1 MIKNTGAGNKF
12 SNNHK
17 TKLIAGEVYD
27 NLPYLKKAHSY
38 MSQGELDGKKYG
50 KTYSIYIPDPGQVA
64 DGLEANPDTINE
76 VEVDVTLQNKNTSV
90 ELDAWNRL
98 TDIESFTNEIA
109 KPRGVKLARSVEKD
123 AIDQTINK
131 AFQVVTGSANF
142 KTLTDMSKALDE
154 VGVAG
159 TKVTFVKPTVAGTIA
174 NGGLA
179 NFLPSEIQSKI
190 YKDAYLGQ
198 YAGASVVEES
208 LMPVV
213 SVAGTE
219 TASMAVTAING
230 TGAESAT
237 VVGYDVAFTAA
248 PGVPFKVNAKL
259 IGVDGM
265 ETDQDL
271 YIMADKDGK
280 VPAVRF
286 AVEGHNI
293 NNANAWVPAGYT
305 TAAPELAVA
314 SGKYAIGQCRTEDAV
329 GFDQYKFSDLPG
341 SENVTETVN
350 NVSIKMSTYGNGQ
363 NMTTLTRLDMPY
375 AVTLPDP
382 RKSVIGWFKID

>member
-159 TKVTFVKPTVAGTIA
+159 TKISFLKPTVAGTIA

-179 NFLPSEIQSKI
+179 NFIPSEIQSKI

-213 SVAGTE
+213 TVAGDE
-219 TASMAVTAING
+219 TAAMAVTAVTAKDG
-230 TGAESAT
+230 TAT
-237 VVGYDVAFTAA
+237 ITAGYDVAFTAA

-271 YIMADKDGK
+271 FIIADKNGK

-293 NNANAWVPAGYT
+293 NNANAWVPTGYT

-314 SGKYAIGQCRTEDAV
+314 SGKYALGQCRTEDAV
-329 GFDQYKFSDLPG
+329 GFDKYTFSDLPG

-363 NMTTLTRLDMPY
+363 NMTTLTRLDLPY

-382 RKSVIGWFKID
+382 RKAVVGWFKID

>member
-1 MIKNTGAGNKF
+1 MIKNAGAGNKF

-27 NLPYLKKAHSY
+27 NLPYLKKAYSY

-98 TDIESFTNEIA
+98 TDIESFTNQIA

-131 AFQVVTGSANF
+131 AFQVVSGSANF

-159 TKVTFVKPTVAGTIA
+159 TKVTFLKPTVAGTIA

-198 YAGASVVEES
+198 YAAASVVEES

-293 NNANAWVPAGYT
+293 NNANAWVPTGYT

-314 SGKYAIGQCRTEDAV
+314 AGKYALGQCRTEDAV